1 MKCQFC
7 MEEIADDSEKCS
19 LCNSELVK
27 PCPFC
32 REKIQAGAMKCKHC
46 GSMINAGTPQQ
57 QGQTPYQQ
65 PPQVQGQQPSVQSQQ
80 AQQSYSPP
88 PQQKIKSQTI
98 AAILCA
104 LLGGLGIHRFYL
116 GPIWMGVVYLLLCW
130 TGIPGLIALVE
141 TYIIAFSSQETWAKK
156 YNNSVITP
164 PAHIAVKILAAIFP
178 IVFIV
183 GILVAVAIPQFNAY
197 RTKGFNSAAKS
208 DIRNAKTVLE
218 AHFADHQRYPE
229 KLEAVDG
236 KFQASKNVDVKCSI
250 NPTGYVCA
258 SAHKQGTIMY
268 VANSTEANIE
278 EQPYKSGN
286 AVQAPYDPPMA
297 GSAKADE
304 YFQNSAPAGQVQ
316 PDATQQQANEQMT
329 FTPSFDCAK
338 ASTGAERMICSN
350 KDLAQAD
357 VQLAQVY
364 KATLSKSSNKA
375 AFKKEQGAWIRNQRD
390 ACSDAA
396 ALLQVYQD
404 RISQLSR

>member
-7 MEEIADDSEKCS
+7 MEEIADESEKCS

-27 PCPFC
+27 PCPYC
-32 REKIQAGAMKCKHC
+32 REKIQVGALKCKHC
-46 GSMINAGTPQQ
+46 GSMFNAVTPQQ
-57 QGQTPYQQ
+57 QGQAPYQQ
-65 PPQVQGQQPSVQSQQ
+65 PPTVQGQQ
-80 AQQSYSPP
+80 AQQSYSTA
-88 PQQKIKSQTI
+88 PQQKTKNQTI

-164 PAHIAVKILAAIFP
+164 PTHIAVKILAAIFP
-178 IVFIV
+178 IIFIV
-183 GILVAVAIPQFNAY
+183 GVLAAVAIPQFNAY
-197 RTKGFNSAAKS
+197 RTKGFNSAANS

-218 AHFADHQRYPE
+218 AHFADHQRYP
-229 KLEAVDG
+229 DG
-236 KFQASKNVDVKCSI
+236 LDATDSKFQASKNVDVKCSI

-268 VANSTEANIE
+268 VTDSTSANIE
-278 EQPYKSGN
+278 EQSYKSGN
-286 AVQAPYDPPMA
+286 AVQTPYNPPIP

-316 PDATQQQANEQMT
+316 PDATQQQSNEQMT

-364 KATLSKSSNKA
+364 KAALSISSNKA
-375 AFKKEQGAWIRNQRD
+375 AFKKEQGTWIRNQRD

-396 ALLQVYQD
+396 AMLQVYQD